1 MSSSGVRRIVP
12 LTFGWE
18 HIPKSISVHGAS
30 HDVRLRE
37 PVPGILLEV
46 DGGWF
51 LLDTGFNTPVLLDRQ
66 LRRRLAHMDI
76 EDELVGD
83 AGDTIERAFEMV
95 GVDPDD
101 VVTVA
106 LSHLHYDHAGGL
118 RWFAEHAPVHLQR
131 RELDHALAVRAPEP
145 EALCRVDY
153 DDHRIDWRLADGDVE
168 LAPGITAIATYGHTI
183 GHQSFVVDLADG
195 GGFVFAFDAADL
207 QENLDDELAPGSVAT
222 GDVEQAARVDPPP
235 QGDRRRE
242 GLPRRPRP
250 RPRRVARVHRG
261 DGLRRP
267 VTGRP
272 PLPPGAWSE
281 HAGV

>member
-18 HIPKSISVHGAS
+18 HIPKSISVHGAA

-83 AGDTIERAFEMV
+83 AGDTIERAFEKV

-145 EALCRVDY
+145 EALCRIDY

-168 LAPGITAIATYGHTI
+168 LAPGITAVATYGHTV
-183 GHQSFVVDLADG
+183 GHQSFVIELADG

-207 QENLDDELAPGSVAT
+207 QENLDDESAPGSVAT
-222 GDVEQAARVDPPP
+222 GDVEQAVESIRRLKAIAAEKGYRVVPGHDPDAWPAFTEEMGCAGP
-235 QGDRRRE
+235 SPDGHRYLP
-242 GLPRRPRP
+242 GL
-250 RPRRVARVHRG
+250 
-261 DGLRRP
+261 
-267 VTGRP
+267 
-272 PLPPGAWSE
+272 WSE
-281 HAGV
+281 RAGV